1 MDMKNDPLP
10 RLDSDPQLRAELLSH
25 CRLKR
30 GEVWHDAE
38 KGHRVGCLDAACAS
52 DVELLL
58 DADEGNLFIHDP
70 PYNLVAFEERSVEQY
85 IEWCRTWIAHS
96 VRSMRPDAS
105 LYIWLGA
112 DQDDGFQPLPE
123 LMILMRSFPLRSRS
137 FITVR
142 NQRGYGTQQNWM
154 AVRQELLFYQK
165 GKPFFEVKYTDIPKV
180 LKGYYKSVSGKRTE
194 NLERSKSDCIRPGNV
209 WLDVQQVFYRMK
221 ENVSGCYAQKPLFAI
236 NRIIQASSREEDLI
250 CDFFSHSG
258 TTLLASE
265 MLGRK
270 CYTMDI
276 DPIYCELTI
285 RRLENLR
292 RTGQAGWQNENP
304 FQAQVEQEVLF

>member
-1 MDMKNDPLP
+1 M
-10 RLDSDPQLRAELLSH
+10 
-25 CRLKR
+25 
-30 GEVWHDAE
+30 
-38 KGHRVGCLDAACAS
+38 
-52 DVELLL
+52 
-58 DADEGNLFIHDP
+58 
-70 PYNLVAFEERSVEQY
+70 
-85 IEWCRTWIAHS
+85 
-96 VRSMRPDAS
+96 
-105 LYIWLGA
+105 
-112 DQDDGFQPLPE
+112 
-123 LMILMRSFPLRSRS
+123 
-137 FITVR
+137 
-142 NQRGYGTQQNWM
+142 
-154 AVRQELLFYQK
+154 
-165 GKPFFEVKYTDIPKV
+165 KYTDIPKV